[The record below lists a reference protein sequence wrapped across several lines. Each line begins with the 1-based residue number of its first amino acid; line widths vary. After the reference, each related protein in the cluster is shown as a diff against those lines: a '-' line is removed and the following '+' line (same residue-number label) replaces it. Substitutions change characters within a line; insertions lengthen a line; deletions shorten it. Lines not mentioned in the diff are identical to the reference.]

1 LATHLS
7 RINGAPRTLCVTL
20 RVAAANVTATYEK
33 IETGR
38 DASVLHAADFLRRFW
53 LQVLATS
60 AGLLI
65 PCFWHRRIEAGDL
78 ASHVYNAWL
87 AQLIE
92 RGQAPG
98 LYLARQWNNVLFDLL
113 LLRFGKLFGLAAA
126 QKIVVPICVLIFFWG
141 AFALIA
147 AVARRPP
154 WFLLPCLAMLAY
166 GWTFNVG
173 FFNYYLSLGL
183 GFFAT
188 AIVWSGQSRELFLAT
203 LLACLVLIAHPQ
215 GFVWLAG
222 CVAYVVLWRLLP
234 GRWKLAV
241 PGAAVLGVVVA
252 RLYLMTHYES
262 FGVWDTFGPGIYN
275 GSDQLALYGTRYYI
289 LSGVALLFGVV
300 CFAADRLRR
309 DRAQGSWGAM
319 RLTLELHWFV
329 VFAIYVLPDV
339 LRVPL
344 YSGWV
349 GALALRLTTAAAVM
363 GLCVLA
369 LMQPRKWHA
378 AGFAI
383 IAIVFFAFLYQDTA
397 TLNRM
402 EAQIERL
409 IDSRV
414 PAGGRVTATIWP
426 PSDSRLPY
434 IVHMVDRACVG
445 KCFSFQNYEPP
456 SRQFRVRVAEGGSP
470 LNTDDSN
477 ASQQME
483 TGEYVVQPGDLPMT
497 QIYQCDVHDLTRLCV
512 RQLASGEPNG
522 RIGYHPPRD

>member
-1 LATHLS
+1 M
-7 RINGAPRTLCVTL
+7 
-20 RVAAANVTATYEK
+20 
-33 IETGR
+33 ETGR
-38 DASVLHAADFLRRFW
+38 DASALHAAADFLRRFW
-53 LQVLATS
+53 LQAMTIS
-60 AGLLI
+60 AGLLV

-113 LLRFGKLFGLAAA
+113 LLKFGNLFGLAVA

-141 AFALIA
+141 AFAFIA
-147 AVARRPP
+147 AVSRRPP

-183 GFFAT
+183 AFFAS
-188 AIVWSGQSRELFLAT
+188 ALVWSGRGRELVLAAV
-203 LLACLVLIAHPQ
+203 LACLVLIAHPQ
-215 GFVWLAG
+215 GFIWLVG
-222 CVAYVVLWRLLP
+222 CVGYVVLWRLLP

-241 PGAAVLGVVVA
+241 PGAAVLAVVVA
-252 RLYLMTHYES
+252 RLYLMRHYKA
-262 FGVWDTFGPGIYN
+262 FGVWETFGPGIYN
-275 GSDQLALYGTRYYI
+275 GSDQLVLYGMRYSI
-289 LSGVALLFGVV
+289 LSSVALLFGVV
-300 CFAADRLRR
+300 CFAVDRLRR
-309 DRAQGSWGAM
+309 DRARESWAAM
-319 RLTLELHWFV
+319 RLPLELHWLV

-349 GALALRLTTAAAVM
+349 GALALRLTTVAAVM

-369 LMQPRKWHA
+369 LMQPRKWHT
-378 AGFAI
+378 AGFAV
-383 IAIVFFAFLYQDTA
+383 IAVVFFTFLYQDTA

-402 EAQIERL
+402 EAQIEGL
-409 IDSRV
+409 IESSI
-414 PAGGRVTATIWP
+414 PAGGRVTATIWA

-456 SRQFRVRVAEGGSP
+456 SRQFRVRVSQGGSP
-470 LNTDDSN
+470 LNTDDSG

-483 TGEYVVQPGDLPMT
+483 VGEYVVRPGDLPVA
-497 QIYQCDVHDLTRLCV
+497 QIYQCDANDLTRLCV
-512 RQLASGEPNG
+512 RQLVAGEANG
-522 RIGYHPPRD
+522 RIGYNPPRD

>member
-1 LATHLS
+1 M
-7 RINGAPRTLCVTL
+7 
-20 RVAAANVTATYEK
+20 
-33 IETGR
+33 ETDR
-38 DASVLHAADFLRRFW
+38 DATALRAAADFLRRSW
-53 LQVLATS
+53 LQTLAIS

-113 LLRFGKLFGLAAA
+113 LLKLGDLFGLAAA
-126 QKIVVPICVLIFFWG
+126 QKIVASLCVLIFFWG
-141 AFALIA
+141 AFALLA
-147 AVARRPP
+147 AVSRRPP

-188 AIVWSGQSRELFLAT
+188 ALVWSGRGRELILVAMFAV
-203 LLACLVLIAHPQ
+203 LVLVAHPQ
-215 GFVWLAG
+215 GFVWLVG
-222 CVAYVVLWRLLP
+222 CVSYVVLWHLLP
-234 GRWKLAV
+234 GQRKLAV
-241 PGAAVLGVVVA
+241 LGAAVLAVVVT
-252 RLYLMTHYES
+252 RLYLMRHYES
-262 FGVWDTFGPGIYN
+262 FGVWETFGPGIYN
-275 GSDQLALYGTRYYI
+275 GSDQLALYGMRYYI
-289 LSGVALLFGVV
+289 LSGVALVFGVA
-300 CFAADRLRR
+300 CFIADRLRR
-309 DRAQGSWGAM
+309 DRAPESWAAL
-319 RLTLELHWFV
+319 RLPLELHWFV
-329 VFAIYVLPDV
+329 VFAVYVLPDV

-349 GALALRLTTAAAVM
+349 GALALRLTTVAAVL
-363 GLCVLA
+363 GLCVLS
-369 LMQPRKWHA
+369 LMKPRTWHT

-383 IAIVFFAFLYQDTA
+383 IAIAFFTFLYQDTA
-397 TLNRM
+397 ALNRM
-402 EAQIERL
+402 EAQIESL
-409 IDSRV
+409 IERNV
-414 PAGGRVTATIWP
+414 PAGERVIATIWA

-456 SRQFRVRVAEGGSP
+456 SRQFRVRVAKGGSP
-470 LNTDDSN
+470 LNTGDSD

-483 TGEYVVQPGDLPMT
+483 AGEYVVQPADLPMA
-497 QIYQCDVHDLTRLCV
+497 QIYQCDEDDLARLCV
-512 RQLASGEPNG
+512 RQLVAGEANG

>member
-1 LATHLS
+1 M
-7 RINGAPRTLCVTL
+7 
-20 RVAAANVTATYEK
+20 
-33 IETGR
+33 ETDR
-38 DASVLHAADFLRRFW
+38 DASALKAAADFLRRFW
-53 LQVLATS
+53 LQALAVS

-78 ASHVYNAWL
+78 DSHVYNAWL

-113 LLRFGKLFGLAAA
+113 LLKFGKLFGLAAA
-126 QKIVVPICVLIFFWG
+126 QKIVVPLCVLIFFWG

-147 AVARRPP
+147 AVSQRPP

-173 FFNYYLSLGL
+173 FFNYYLSLGF

-188 AIVWSGQSRELFLAT
+188 ALVWSGRGREFILAAA
-203 LLACLVLIAHPQ
+203 LAALALVAHPQ
-215 GFVWLAG
+215 GFVWLVG
-222 CVAYVVLWRLLP
+222 CLGYVVLWRLLP

-241 PGAAVLGVVVA
+241 PAAAVVAIVVA
-252 RLYLMTHYES
+252 RLYLMRHYPS
-262 FGVWDTFGPGIYN
+262 FGVWDLSGPGIYN
-275 GSDQLALYGTRYYI
+275 GSDQLALYSPRYYI
-289 LSGVALLFGVV
+289 LSGVALLFGVA
-300 CFAADRLRR
+300 CFVADRLRR
-309 DRAQGSWGAM
+309 ERARESWSAI
-319 RLTLELHWFV
+319 RLPLELHWIV

-339 LRVPL
+339 LRIPL

-349 GALALRLTTAAAVM
+349 GSLALRLTTVAAVM

-369 LMQPRKWHA
+369 LMQPRKWHT

-383 IAIVFFAFLYQDTA
+383 IAVVFFAFLFQDTA

-409 IDSRV
+409 IDRSV
-414 PAGGRVTATIWP
+414 PVGGRVTATIWA
-426 PSDSRLPY
+426 PSDSRLPNV
-434 IVHMVDRACVG
+434 VHMVDRACVG

-456 SRQFRVRVAEGGSP
+456 SRQFRVRVAGDGSP
-470 LNTDDSN
+470 LNTDDSD

-483 TGEYVVQPGDLPMT
+483 AGEYVVQPEDLPMT
-497 QIYQCDVHDLTRLCV
+497 QIYQCDESDLTRLCV
-512 RQLASGEPNG
+512 RQLAAGELNG